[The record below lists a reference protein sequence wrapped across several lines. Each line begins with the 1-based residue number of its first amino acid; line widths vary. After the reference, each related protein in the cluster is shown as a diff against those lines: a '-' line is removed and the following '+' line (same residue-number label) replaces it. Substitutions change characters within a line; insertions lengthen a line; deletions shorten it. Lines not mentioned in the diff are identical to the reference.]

1 MPVPAEYV
9 RDLHAY
15 ELRILLAL
23 ERLMRR
29 YRWVPLEVLR
39 PATGYS
45 ESELS
50 YRLSRLMTMDMVRY
64 EKVPYEGYA
73 LVFNGYDALALNTL
87 TRRNTIQAL
96 GILIGVGKESEVCEA
111 MGLGPVV
118 LKFHR
123 VGQRSFQSVRLKRGY
138 MPEAGHCPWIFA
150 SSISAKMEYDAL
162 KMLHPTVSVPLPI
175 DLNRHVLVM
184 SFIPGADLVRATL
197 EEPEQVLDDILRNI
211 HKAYQIG
218 IVHGDLSE
226 FNVMIDEEGQC
237 WLIDWPQWV
246 ETCHPNADD
255 LLRRDIENILQ
266 YFRRKYGIE
275 YAFDEALA
283 KVVE

>member
-9 RDLHAY
+9 QNLHAH
-15 ELRILLAL
+15 ELRILFAL

-39 PATGYS
+39 STTGYS

-50 YRLSRLMTMDMVRY
+50 YRLGRLMAMDMVKY

-73 LVFNGYDALALNTL
+73 LVFNGYDALALKTL
-87 TRRNTIQAL
+87 TRRGTIQAL
-96 GILIGVGKESEVCEA
+96 GTLIGVGKESEVCEA

-138 MPEAGHCPWIFA
+138 MPDIGHCPWLFA
-150 SSISAKMEYDAL
+150 SSMSARMEYEAL
-162 KMLHPTVSVPLPI
+162 KMLHPDVSVPLPI

-184 SFIPGADLVRATL
+184 SFVQGIDLVRATL
-197 EEPEQVLDDILRNI
+197 EEPEGVLDDILGNVRE
-211 HKAYQIG
+211 AYMHG
-218 IVHGDLSE
+218 IIHGDLSE
-226 FNVMIDEEGQC
+226 FNVMVNEEGEC

-246 ETCHPNADD
+246 EIDHPNADD

-275 YAFDEALA
+275 YAYDEALA

>member
-9 RDLHAY
+9 RSLHAY

-29 YRWVPLEVLR
+29 YQWVPLEVLR
-39 PATGYS
+39 SATKFS

-50 YRLSRLMTMDMVRY
+50 YRLGRLMAMNMVRY

-73 LVFNGYDALALNTL
+73 LVFNGYDTLALNTL
-87 TRRNTIQAL
+87 THRGTIQAL
-96 GILIGVGKESEVCEA
+96 GTLIGVGKESEVYEA

-123 VGQRSFQSVRLKRGY
+123 VGQRSFQSARLKRGY
-138 MPEAGHCPWIFA
+138 MLEGGHCPWLFA
-150 SSISAKMEYDAL
+150 SSNSAKMEYDAL
-162 KMLHPTVSVPLPI
+162 KILHPAVSVPLPI
-175 DLNRHVLVM
+175 DQNRHVVAM
-184 SFIPGADLVRATL
+184 SFVPGVNLSRAAL
-197 EEPEQVLDDILRNI
+197 AEPEMILDEILDNVRE
-211 HKAYQIG
+211 AYCLG

-226 FNVMIDEEGQC
+226 FNIMVDEGQC

-246 ETCHPNADD
+246 ETAHPNAGEI
-255 LLRRDIENILQ
+255 LARDIENILQ
-266 YFRRKYGIE
+266 YFKRKYGLE

-283 KVVE
+283 RVVE

>member
-9 RDLHAY
+9 RSLHAY
-15 ELRILLAL
+15 ELRLLLTL

-29 YRWVPLEVLR
+29 YRWVPLEVLKS
-39 PATGYS
+39 ATGFS

-50 YRLSRLMTMDMVRY
+50 YRLGRLMAMDMVRY

-73 LVFNGYDALALNTL
+73 LVFNGYDSLALHTL
-87 TRRNTIQAL
+87 TRRGTIQAL
-96 GILIGVGKESEVCEA
+96 GTQIGVGKESEVYEA
-111 MGLGPVV
+111 MGLGVVV

-150 SSISAKMEYDAL
+150 SSNSAKMEYDAL
-162 KMLHPTVSVPLPI
+162 KTLHPAVSVPLPI
-175 DLNRHVLVM
+175 DQNRHVVAM
-184 SFIPGADLVRATL
+184 SFVPGVNLSRAAL
-197 EEPEQVLDDILRNI
+197 AEPEIILDEILDNVRE
-211 HKAYQIG
+211 AYRLG

-226 FNVMIDEEGQC
+226 FNVMVDEGQC

-246 ETCHPNADD
+246 ETAHPNAGEI
-255 LLRRDIENILQ
+255 LARDIENILQ
-266 YFRRKYGIE
+266 YFKRKYALV
-275 YAFDEALA
+275 YPFDEALA
-283 KVVE
+283 RVVE

>member
-9 RDLHAY
+9 RSLHAY

-29 YRWVPLEVLR
+29 YRWVPLEVLKS
-39 PATGYS
+39 ATRFS

-50 YRLSRLMTMDMVRY
+50 YRLGRLMAMDMVRY

-73 LVFNGYDALALNTL
+73 LVFDGYDSLALHTL
-87 TRRNTIQAL
+87 TRRGTIQAL
-96 GILIGVGKESEVCEA
+96 GTLIGVGKESEVYEA
-111 MGLGPVV
+111 MGLGVVV

-123 VGQRSFQSVRLKRGY
+123 VGQRSFQSARLKRGY

-150 SSISAKMEYDAL
+150 SSNSAKMEYDAL
-162 KMLHPTVSVPLPI
+162 KALHPAVSVPLPI
-175 DLNRHVLVM
+175 DQNRHVVVM
-184 SFIPGADLVRATL
+184 SFVPGVTLSRATL
-197 EEPEQVLDDILRNI
+197 AEPQAILDRILDNVRE
-211 HKAYQIG
+211 AYRLG
-218 IVHGDLSE
+218 IIHGDLSE
-226 FNVMIDEEGQC
+226 FNVMVDEGQC

-246 ETCHPNADD
+246 ETAHPNAGEI
-255 LLRRDIENILQ
+255 LARDIENILQ
-266 YFRRKYGIE
+266 YFKRKYGLE

-283 KVVE
+283 RVVE

>member
-50 YRLSRLMTMDMVRY
+50 YRLGRLMAMDMVRY

-73 LVFNGYDALALNTL
+73 LVFNGYDALALNAL

-211 HKAYQIG
+211 RKAYQIG

>member
-9 RDLHAY
+9 RSLHAY

-29 YRWVPLEVLR
+29 YQWVPLDVLR
-39 PATGYS
+39 SATKFS

-50 YRLSRLMTMDMVRY
+50 YRLGRLMAMNMVRY

-73 LVFNGYDALALNTL
+73 LVFNGYDTLALNTL
-87 TRRNTIQAL
+87 THRGTIQAL
-96 GILIGVGKESEVCEA
+96 GTLIGVGKESEVYEA

-123 VGQRSFQSVRLKRGY
+123 VGQRSFQSARLKRGY
-138 MPEAGHCPWIFA
+138 MPEGGHCPWLFA
-150 SSISAKMEYDAL
+150 SSNSAKMEYDAL
-162 KMLHPTVSVPLPI
+162 KILHPAVSVPLPI
-175 DLNRHVLVM
+175 DQNRHVVAM
-184 SFIPGADLVRATL
+184 SFVPGVNLSRAAL
-197 EEPEQVLDDILRNI
+197 AEPEMILDEILDNVRE
-211 HKAYQIG
+211 AYRLG

-226 FNVMIDEEGQC
+226 FNIMVDEGQC

-246 ETCHPNADD
+246 ETAHPNAGEI
-255 LLRRDIENILQ
+255 LTRDIENILQ
-266 YFRRKYGIE
+266 YFKRKYGLE

-283 KVVE
+283 RVVE

>member
-1 MPVPAEYV
+1 MPVPADYV
-9 RDLHAY
+9 RSLHAY
-15 ELRILLAL
+15 ELRILHTL

-50 YRLSRLMTMDMVRY
+50 YRLGRLIAMDMVRY

-73 LVFNGYDALALNTL
+73 LVFNGYDALALHTL
-87 TRRNTIQAL
+87 TRRGTIQAL

-111 MGLGPVV
+111 MGLGPVA

-123 VGQRSFQSVRLKRGY
+123 VGQRSFQSARLKRGY
-138 MPEAGHCPWIFA
+138 MPEATHCPWIFA

-162 KMLHPTVSVPLPI
+162 KTLHPAVSVPLPI

-184 SFIPGADLVRATL
+184 SFIPGVDLVRATL
-197 EEPEQVLDDILRNI
+197 EEPEAVLDDILKNI
-211 HKAYQIG
+211 REAYRLG

-226 FNVMIDEEGQC
+226 FNVMVDEGQC

-246 ETCHPNADD
+246 ETSHPNAGD
-255 LLRRDIENILQ
+255 LLARDIENILQ
-266 YFRRKYGIE
+266 YFKRKYGIE

-283 KVVE
+283 RVVE

>member
-9 RDLHAY
+9 RSLHAY

-29 YRWVPLEVLR
+29 YQWVPLDVLR
-39 PATGYS
+39 SATKFS
-45 ESELS
+45 ESELA
-50 YRLSRLMTMDMVRY
+50 YRLGRLMAMDMVRY

-73 LVFNGYDALALNTL
+73 LVFNGYDSLALHTL
-87 TRRNTIQAL
+87 TRRGTIQAL
-96 GILIGVGKESEVCEA
+96 GTQIGVGKESEVYEA
-111 MGLGPVV
+111 MGLGVVV

-123 VGQRSFQSVRLKRGY
+123 VGQRSFQSARLKRGY
-138 MPEAGHCPWIFA
+138 MPEAGHCPWLFA
-150 SSISAKMEYDAL
+150 SSNSAKMEYDAL
-162 KMLHPTVSVPLPI
+162 KTLHPAVSVPLPI

-184 SFIPGADLVRATL
+184 SFIPGVDLVRATL
-197 EEPEQVLDDILRNI
+197 EEPEAVLDDILENI
-211 HKAYQIG
+211 REAYRLG

-226 FNVMIDEEGQC
+226 FNVMVDEGQC

-246 ETCHPNADD
+246 ETVHPNAGEI
-255 LLRRDIENILQ
+255 LARDIENILQ
-266 YFRRKYGIE
+266 YFKRKYGLE

-283 KVVE
+283 RVVG

>member
-9 RDLHAY
+9 RSLHAY

-29 YRWVPLEVLR
+29 YQWVPLEVLR
-39 PATGYS
+39 PATGFS

-50 YRLSRLMTMDMVRY
+50 YRLGRLMAMDMVRY

-73 LVFNGYDALALNTL
+73 LVFNGYDTLALHTL
-87 TRRNTIQAL
+87 TRRGTIQAL

-111 MGLGPVV
+111 MGLGPVA

-123 VGQRSFQSVRLKRGY
+123 VGQRSFQSARLKRGY
-138 MPEAGHCPWIFA
+138 MPEAAHCPWIFA

-162 KMLHPTVSVPLPI
+162 KTLHPTVSVPLPI

-184 SFIPGADLVRATL
+184 SFIPGVDLVRATL
-197 EEPEQVLDDILRNI
+197 EEPEAVLDDILKNI
-211 HKAYQIG
+211 REAYRLG

-226 FNVMIDEEGQC
+226 FNVMVDEGQC

-246 ETCHPNADD
+246 ETSHPNAGD
-255 LLRRDIENILQ
+255 LLARDIENILQ
-266 YFRRKYGIE
+266 YFKRKYGIE

-283 KVVE
+283 RVVE

>member
-9 RDLHAY
+9 RSLHAY

-29 YRWVPLEVLR
+29 YQWVPLDVLR
-39 PATGYS
+39 SATKFS

-50 YRLSRLMTMDMVRY
+50 YRLGRLMAMNMVRY

-73 LVFNGYDALALNTL
+73 LVFNGYDTLALNTL
-87 TRRNTIQAL
+87 THRGTIQAL
-96 GILIGVGKESEVCEA
+96 GTLIGVGKESEVYEA

-123 VGQRSFQSVRLKRGY
+123 VGQRSFQSARLKRGY
-138 MPEAGHCPWIFA
+138 MPEGGHCPWLFA
-150 SSISAKMEYDAL
+150 SSNSAKMEYDAL
-162 KMLHPTVSVPLPI
+162 KILHPAVSVPLPI
-175 DLNRHVLVM
+175 DQNRHVVAM
-184 SFIPGADLVRATL
+184 SFVPGVNLSRAAL
-197 EEPEQVLDDILRNI
+197 AEPEMILDEILDNVRE
-211 HKAYQIG
+211 AYRLG

-226 FNVMIDEEGQC
+226 FNIMVDEGQC

-246 ETCHPNADD
+246 ETAHPNAGEI
-255 LLRRDIENILQ
+255 LARDIENILQ
-266 YFRRKYGIE
+266 YFKRKYGLE

-283 KVVE
+283 RVVE

>member
-9 RDLHAY
+9 RSLHAY

-29 YRWVPLEVLR
+29 YQWVPLEVLR
-39 PATGYS
+39 SATKFS

-50 YRLSRLMTMDMVRY
+50 YRLGRLMAMNMVRY

-73 LVFNGYDALALNTL
+73 LVFNGYDTLALNTL
-87 TRRNTIQAL
+87 THRGTIQAL
-96 GILIGVGKESEVCEA
+96 GTLIGVGKESEVYEA

-123 VGQRSFQSVRLKRGY
+123 VGQRSFQSARLKRGY
-138 MPEAGHCPWIFA
+138 MPEGGHCPWLFA
-150 SSISAKMEYDAL
+150 SSNSAKMEYDAL
-162 KMLHPTVSVPLPI
+162 KILHPAVSVPLPI
-175 DLNRHVLVM
+175 DQNRHVVAM
-184 SFIPGADLVRATL
+184 SFVPGVNLSRAAL
-197 EEPEQVLDDILRNI
+197 AEPEMILDEILDNVRE
-211 HKAYQIG
+211 AYRLG

-226 FNVMIDEEGQC
+226 FNIMVDEGQC

-246 ETCHPNADD
+246 ETAHPNAGEI
-255 LLRRDIENILQ
+255 LARDIENILQ
-266 YFRRKYGIE
+266 YFKRKYGLE

-283 KVVE
+283 RVVE

>member
-9 RDLHAY
+9 RSLHAY

-29 YRWVPLEVLR
+29 YQWVPLEVLR
-39 PATGYS
+39 PATGFS

-50 YRLSRLMTMDMVRY
+50 YRLGRLMAMDMVRY

-73 LVFNGYDALALNTL
+73 LVFNGYDTLALHTL
-87 TRRNTIQAL
+87 TRRGTIQAL

-111 MGLGPVV
+111 MGLGPVA

-123 VGQRSFQSVRLKRGY
+123 VGQRSFQSARLKRGY
-138 MPEAGHCPWIFA
+138 MPEAAHCPWIFA

-162 KMLHPTVSVPLPI
+162 KTLHPAVSVPLPI

-184 SFIPGADLVRATL
+184 SFIPGVDLVRATL
-197 EEPEQVLDDILRNI
+197 EEPEAVLDDILKNI
-211 HKAYQIG
+211 REAYRLG

-226 FNVMIDEEGQC
+226 FNVMVDEGQC

-246 ETCHPNADD
+246 ETSHPNAGD
-255 LLRRDIENILQ
+255 LLARDIENILQ
-266 YFRRKYGIE
+266 YFKRKYGIE

-283 KVVE
+283 RVVE

>member
-9 RDLHAY
+9 RSLHAY

-29 YRWVPLEVLR
+29 YQWVPLEVLR
-39 PATGYS
+39 PATGFS

-50 YRLSRLMTMDMVRY
+50 YRLGRLMAMDMVRY

-73 LVFNGYDALALNTL
+73 LVFNGYDTLALHTL
-87 TRRNTIQAL
+87 TRRGTIQAL

-111 MGLGPVV
+111 MGLGPVA

-123 VGQRSFQSVRLKRGY
+123 VGQRSFQSARLKRGY
-138 MPEAGHCPWIFA
+138 MPEATHCPWIFA

-162 KMLHPTVSVPLPI
+162 KTLHPTVSVPLPI

-184 SFIPGADLVRATL
+184 SFIPGVDLVRATL
-197 EEPEQVLDDILRNI
+197 EEPEAVLDDILENI
-211 HKAYQIG
+211 REAYRLG

-226 FNVMIDEEGQC
+226 FNVMVDEGQC

-246 ETCHPNADD
+246 ETSHPNAGD
-255 LLRRDIENILQ
+255 LLARDIENILQ
-266 YFRRKYGIE
+266 YFKRKYGI
-275 YAFDEALA
+275 
-283 KVVE
+283 

>member
-9 RDLHAY
+9 RSLHAY

-29 YRWVPLEVLR
+29 YQWVPLEELKS
-39 PATGYS
+39 ATKFS
-45 ESELS
+45 ESELY
-50 YRLSRLMTMDMVRY
+50 YRLGRLMAMDMVRY

-73 LVFNGYDALALNTL
+73 LVFNGYDTLALHTL
-87 TRRNTIQAL
+87 TRRGTVQAL
-96 GILIGVGKESEVCEA
+96 GTLIGVGKESEVYEA

-123 VGQRSFQSVRLKRGY
+123 VGQRSFQSARLKRGY
-138 MPEAGHCPWIFA
+138 MPEGGHCPWIFA
-150 SSISAKMEYDAL
+150 SSNSAKMEYDAL
-162 KMLHPTVSVPLPI
+162 KTLHPAVSVPLPI
-175 DLNRHVLVM
+175 DQNRHVVAM
-184 SFIPGADLVRATL
+184 SLIPGVNLSRAAL
-197 EEPEQVLDDILRNI
+197 AEPEAVLDEVIRNVRE
-211 HKAYQIG
+211 AYRLG

-226 FNVMIDEEGQC
+226 FNVMVDEGQC

-246 ETCHPNADD
+246 ETSHPNAGEI
-255 LLRRDIENILQ
+255 LARDIANILQ
-266 YFRRKYGIE
+266 YFKRKYGIE

-283 KVVE
+283 RVVE

>member
-9 RDLHAY
+9 RSLHAY

-29 YRWVPLEVLR
+29 YRWVPLEVLKS
-39 PATGYS
+39 ATRFS

-50 YRLSRLMTMDMVRY
+50 YRLGRLMAMDMVRY

-73 LVFNGYDALALNTL
+73 LVFNGYDSLALHTL
-87 TRRNTIQAL
+87 TRRGTIQAL
-96 GILIGVGKESEVCEA
+96 GTLIGVGKESEVYEA
-111 MGLGPVV
+111 MGLGVVV

-123 VGQRSFQSVRLKRGY
+123 VGQRSFQSARVKRGY

-150 SSISAKMEYDAL
+150 SSNSAKMEYDAL
-162 KMLHPTVSVPLPI
+162 KTLHPAVSVPLPI
-175 DLNRHVLVM
+175 DQNRHVVAM
-184 SFIPGADLVRATL
+184 SFVPGVNLSRATVA
-197 EEPEQVLDDILRNI
+197 EPEIILDEILDNVRE
-211 HKAYQIG
+211 AYRLG

-226 FNVMIDEEGQC
+226 FNVMVDEGQC

-246 ETCHPNADD
+246 ETAHPNAGEI
-255 LLRRDIENILQ
+255 LARDIENILQ
-266 YFRRKYGIE
+266 YFKRKYGLE

-283 KVVE
+283 RVVE

>member
-9 RDLHAY
+9 LSLHAY

-29 YRWVPLEVLR
+29 YQWVPLEELKS
-39 PATGYS
+39 ATKFS

-50 YRLSRLMTMDMVRY
+50 YRLGRLLAMDMVRY

-73 LVFNGYDALALNTL
+73 LVFNGYDTLALHTL
-87 TRRNTIQAL
+87 TRRGTVQAL
-96 GILIGVGKESEVCEA
+96 GTLIGVGKESEVYEA

-123 VGQRSFQSVRLKRGY
+123 VGQRSFQSARLKRGY
-138 MPEAGHCPWIFA
+138 MPEGGHCPWIFA
-150 SSISAKMEYDAL
+150 SSNSAKMEYDAL
-162 KMLHPTVSVPLPI
+162 KTLHPAVSVPLPI
-175 DLNRHVLVM
+175 DQNRHVVAM
-184 SFIPGADLVRATL
+184 SLIPGVNLSRAAL
-197 EEPEQVLDDILRNI
+197 AEPEAVLDEVIRNVRE
-211 HKAYQIG
+211 AYRLG

-226 FNVMIDEEGQC
+226 FNVMVDEGQC

-246 ETCHPNADD
+246 ETSHPNAGEI
-255 LLRRDIENILQ
+255 LARDIANILQ
-266 YFRRKYGIE
+266 YFKRKYGIE

-283 KVVE
+283 RVVE